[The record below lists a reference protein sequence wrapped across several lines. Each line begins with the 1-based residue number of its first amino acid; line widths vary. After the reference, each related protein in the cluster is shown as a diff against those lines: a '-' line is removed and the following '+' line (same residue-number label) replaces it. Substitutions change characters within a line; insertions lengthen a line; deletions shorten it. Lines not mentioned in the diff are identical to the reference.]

1 MLNSLLIV
9 VAAAAVVIA
18 WRQRARRQRLEL
30 RQSELDSQNIS
41 LRRSL
46 SQLSVGFVLVDGSDT
61 ILFQNKVADALLG
74 KPVAQYWG
82 AAQHLDLVNFLRSS
96 KGSASGNREIKI
108 VNDEDS
114 SLVNAVILELDN
126 EQRVLLLQNL
136 EAEAQAHLRLREF
149 VANASHELKTPLSAI
164 IGMLDLLPHMPAEKQ
179 VDLIERLQKNASSL
193 ANLVDDLL
201 TLSRAES
208 VASSID
214 VAACDVTELASE
226 VVEKYRLKANFKK
239 LNLELQAPGEL
250 KIVADKLALERVMS
264 NLVENALTY
273 TENGGVIVRVQ
284 DGEKSWVFEV
294 EDSGPGIDA
303 KHLPQL
309 FQRFFRIDP
318 ARSRAL
324 GGTGLGLSIVRN
336 FIERMDGTINVESTI
351 GAGSIFRVELP
362 K

>member
-1 MLNSLLIV
+1 
-9 VAAAAVVIA
+9 
-18 WRQRARRQRLEL
+18 
-30 RQSELDSQNIS
+30 
-41 LRRSL
+41 
-46 SQLSVGFVLVDGSDT
+46 
-61 ILFQNKVADALLG
+61 
-74 KPVAQYWG
+74 
-82 AAQHLDLVNFLRSS
+82 
-96 KGSASGNREIKI
+96 
-108 VNDEDS
+108 
-114 SLVNAVILELDN
+114 
-126 EQRVLLLQNL
+126 
-136 EAEAQAHLRLREF
+136 
-149 VANASHELKTPLSAI
+149 
-164 IGMLDLLPHMPAEKQ
+164 MLDLLPHMPAEKQ

-226 VVEKYRLKANFKK
+226 VVEKYRLKANLKK